1 MSVQGRKKNS
11 DDNVVPICC
20 KCEATKRRESVFG
33 YCKNCQ
39 IHLCYKC
46 YQCHKTDKSS
56 VYHDM
61 EKTTPIPAKDP
72 LPKCPQHE
80 DEELKYHCRRHD
92 EIGCIACMLSHKS
105 CETDYIPD
113 ISVQYASLDEY
124 IDLQVSMQSLNERL
138 SQNLKKVKE
147 NLLLSETAFQITTDA
162 IKARKIELIEYIN
175 EQEQKVRN
183 EAEAY
188 IKESKD
194 KMAKVQS
201 DLNQLE
207 TEMLNTNKVLSNLK
221 KEKRH
226 NLLFIEAKHAA
237 KVTVKHFERMY
248 EISARNLVNDMSYLP
263 TTKHIKDD
271 TIFGKVVIENLKQR
285 QYSSP
290 ELLDNREST
299 QVNIKSESDKKV
311 CYATGLAFLSADHLA
326 IADKANKNVKIVD
339 VSHDKIVS
347 HIELTSSPR
356 DITVIP
362 PDQLAVTLRDEERI
376 QLLTTLKGLTKTE
389 QIQTNGNCRG
399 IKHDDGKLIV
409 AFDSMVRPKIEIL
422 RLNGD
427 VLCTFQLNES
437 GSMIFSEPKCIG
449 LSPDSSRMYVS
460 DLSKM
465 CIFNLSRLGNVN
477 GTFGRHRYMGL
488 AVSAGGSVYA
498 CSKSSNSVYQM
509 QDDLS
514 NDEAVLTIIDGIKAP
529 IALAISNTR
538 NVLYVSCGSNDAD
551 VSNKL
556 HVFKIKHKNENTSID
571 ISSEIA

>member
-1 MSVQGRKKNS
+1 MSVPGRQKNS

-39 IHLCYKC
+39 IHLCSKC
-46 YQCHKTDKSS
+46 YRCHKTDKSS

-124 IDLQVSMQSLNERL
+124 IDLEVSMQSLNERL

-188 IKESKD
+188 IKE
-194 KMAKVQS
+194 
-201 DLNQLE
+201 
-207 TEMLNTNKVLSNLK
+207 T
-221 KEKRH
+221 
-226 NLLFIEAKHAA
+226 KHAA
-237 KVTVKHFERMY
+237 KVTVKHLERMY
-248 EISARNLVNDMSYLP
+248 EISARNLVNDMSYLT
-263 TTKHIKDD
+263 TTKDIKDD

-347 HIELTSSPR
+347 HIELTSSAR

-409 AFDSMVRPKIEIL
+409 AFDGMVRPKIEIL

-477 GTFGRHRYMGL
+477 GTFGRHRYMGV

-538 NVLYVSCGSNDAD
+538 NMLYVSCGSNDAD